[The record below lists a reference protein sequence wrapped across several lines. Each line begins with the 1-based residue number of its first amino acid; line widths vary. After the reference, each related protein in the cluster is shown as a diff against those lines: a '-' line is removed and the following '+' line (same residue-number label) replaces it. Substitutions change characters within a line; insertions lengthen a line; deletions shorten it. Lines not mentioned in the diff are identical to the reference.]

1 MKKPAI
7 LFVDA
12 SVEMRDLLSAALAR
26 HYAVEVTGS
35 LTHARAEC
43 RHPKHA
49 AFVVDIAGSP
59 AGDDGVNFI
68 RELRAAGD
76 ERPVV
81 AISGRHEAELAARC
95 YEAGADGFV
104 PKTLWTIRELR
115 ALLSRLLRRAKVA
128 ALVSGRI
135 DGILLPKRKFSFG
148 GAIIDS
154 REMTAAFPRGRV
166 QHLNPKEIGILHVL
180 ATRSGHLA
188 RRSEILARVWGPGA
202 VQTSKTLDTYLVRL
216 RRAYQ
221 AGGLDLTRVLHAKP
235 KVGWWVDAEAK
246 R

>member
-1 MKKPAI
+1 
-7 LFVDA
+7 
-12 SVEMRDLLSAALAR
+12 MRDLLTAALGC
-26 HYAVEVTGS
+26 HYALEVTGS
-35 LTHARAEC
+35 LTQARAEC

-59 AGDDGVNFI
+59 AGDEGVSFI
-68 RELRAAGD
+68 HDLRAAGD

-81 AISGRHEAELAARC
+81 AISGLHEAELAARC

-104 PKTLWTIRELR
+104 PKSLWTIRELR
-115 ALLSRLLRRAKVA
+115 ALLSRLFKRANVV
-128 ALVSGRI
+128 ALVSRRI
-135 DGILLPKRKFSFG
+135 DGILLPKRSFPFG
-148 GAIIDS
+148 GAVVNP

-166 QHLNPKEIGILHVL
+166 LHLNPKEIGILHVL
-180 ATRSGHLA
+180 ASRRGHLA

-216 RRAYQ
+216 RRIYQ

-235 KVGWWVDAEAK
+235 KVGWWVDAEVK